1 MCNQGR
7 TCMERSQHLHN
18 TERMRKLKILRQKIV
33 APKKNKMNAGN
44 LGFSQNMGMSEL
56 CFTSV
61 RLILVQNLSRFNGL
75 SLKQFISLVAYS
87 WEYYNFIKTVV
98 VYLKFYN
105 TIQRQLQDNDTCISQ
120 IYVSNPETFYIIWS
134 ESKVY
139 HSTVHPSSSYL

>member
-18 TERMRKLKILRQKIV
+18 TERMRKLKKLLLQRRIKWTLEIWDFL
-33 APKKNKMNAGN
+33 KM
-44 LGFSQNMGMSEL
+44 MGKSEL

-87 WEYYNFIKTVV
+87 WEYYNFIKTEV

-120 IYVSNPETFYIIWS
+120 IYVSNPETFHIIS

>member
-18 TERMRKLKILRQKIV
+18 TERMRKLKKLLLQRRIKWTLEIWDFL
-33 APKKNKMNAGN
+33 KM
-44 LGFSQNMGMSEL
+44 MGMSEL

-105 TIQRQLQDNDTCISQ
+105 TIQRQRQDNDTCISQ
-120 IYVSNPETFYIIWS
+120 FYVSNPETFHIIWS

>member
-18 TERMRKLKILRQKIV
+18 TERMRKLKKLLLQRRIIWTLEIWDFL
-33 APKKNKMNAGN
+33 KM
-44 LGFSQNMGMSEL
+44 MGMPEL

-87 WEYYNFIKTVV
+87 WEYYYFIKTVV

-105 TIQRQLQDNDTCISQ
+105 TIQRQLQDNDICISQ
-120 IYVSNPETFYIIWS
+120 IYVSNPETFHIIS

>member
-18 TERMRKLKILRQKIV
+18 TERMRKLKKLLLQRRIKWTLEIWGFL
-33 APKKNKMNAGN
+33 KM
-44 LGFSQNMGMSEL
+44 MGMSEL

-87 WEYYNFIKTVV
+87 WEYYYFIKTVV
-98 VYLKFYN
+98 VYLKLYN

-120 IYVSNPETFYIIWS
+120 IYVSNPETFHIIWS

>member
-18 TERMRKLKILRQKIV
+18 TERMRKLKKLLLQRRIKWTLEIWDFL
-33 APKKNKMNAGN
+33 KM
-44 LGFSQNMGMSEL
+44 MGMSEL

-87 WEYYNFIKTVV
+87 WEYYYFIKTVV
-98 VYLKFYN
+98 VYLKLYN

-120 IYVSNPETFYIIWS
+120 IYVSNPETFHIIWS

>member
-18 TERMRKLKILRQKIV
+18 TERMRKLKKLLLQRRIKWTLEIWDFL
-33 APKKNKMNAGN
+33 KM
-44 LGFSQNMGMSEL
+44 MGMSEL
-56 CFTSV
+56 CLTSV

-98 VYLKFYN
+98 VYLKFCN

-120 IYVSNPETFYIIWS
+120 IYVSNPETFHIIS

>member
-18 TERMRKLKILRQKIV
+18 TERMRKLKKLLLQRRIKWTLEIWDFL
-33 APKKNKMNAGN
+33 KM
-44 LGFSQNMGMSEL
+44 MGMSEL

-105 TIQRQLQDNDTCISQ
+105 TIQRHLQDNDTCISQ
-120 IYVSNPETFYIIWS
+120 IYVSNPETFHIIWS